1 MVVKNVQKDSES
13 PQNVEKGVPSQPIE
27 DINEDE
33 RPTTLNE
40 LSGETSTSS
49 RSEEEKISR

>member
-1 MVVKNVQKDSES
+1 MVVKNVQKDSEA